1 MSARV
6 LIVGAGAI
14 GGVTAAKLVR
24 AGQQV
29 VVLDANLE
37 HTRLLRNPGL
47 IIDEGETTSLVE
59 IDAVSDA
66 SELKG
71 RFDFAFTMLK
81 APFIETALAPLVKS
95 HLVDTYVSFGN
106 GLVQQRV
113 ESVVGTLNLL
123 IGIVEWG
130 ATNLGPGH
138 VAKTTTA
145 PFVIG
150 EIDGSISSR
159 LNFLGETL
167 MGTAEVRISEN
178 IFGQVW
184 SKLLLNST
192 FSGLGAVAGMVYS
205 EVVAQP
211 TGVDLALAL
220 WAEGYEVAIASGV
233 VLDDVA
239 GVHPERLIVTNPGDR
254 SAALGALDELMA
266 RLGPTKASM
275 LQDLERHAR
284 TEIDVINGGV
294 VSQARVLGL
303 PAPINQKIVDIV
315 RQCEAQ
321 TRLPGPANLIELSE
335 LLSQ

>member
-1 MSARV
+1 MGARV

-14 GGVTAAKLVR
+14 GGVTAAQLVR

-29 VVLDANLE
+29 TVLDANRE
-37 HTRLLRNPGL
+37 HALRLNSPGL
-47 IIDEGETTSLVE
+47 AIDEGGTTSVVV
-59 IDAVSDA
+59 IDAVSEA
-66 SELKG
+66 SDLIG

-81 APFIETALAPLVKS
+81 APFIEAALTPLVEMD
-95 HLVDTYVSFGN
+95 LVDTYVSFGN

-113 ESVVGTLNLL
+113 ESVVGPERLL

-130 ATNLGPGH
+130 ATNLGVGH

-150 EIDGSISSR
+150 EIDGSISPR
-159 LNFLGETL
+159 LIKLGETL
-167 MGTAEVRISEN
+167 ANAGEVRISEN

-205 EVVAQP
+205 DVVAQP
-211 TGVDLALAL
+211 GGVDLALAV
-220 WAEGYEVAIASGV
+220 WAEGYAVAMASGV

-239 GVHPERLIVTNPGDR
+239 GVHPKRLFITNPGDR
-254 SAALGALDELMA
+254 QVALEALKELML

-275 LQDLERHAR
+275 LQDLERQAR

-294 VSQARVLGL
+294 VSQAKKVGL
-303 PAPINQKIVDIV
+303 PAPLNQGIVDIV
-315 RQCEAQ
+315 RECERQ
-321 TRLPGPANLIELSE
+321 ERQPGPNNLIDLRS
-335 LLSQ
+335 LLKQ